1 MTNAPNALMS
11 DVLEGLSPTPRRAGV
26 GLTSPAPY
34 ATSTSMPT
42 NDLQSCVDAFTTDL
56 ASIIQKAAFAA
67 VREVLNQTQSA
78 PGATPARRKP
88 GRPVGS
94 TTAARRTAAAGRSAA
109 ASKRSAKPGRAS
121 AAKRRQPGEKR
132 DPKVLEAVIEKL
144 LAHVRANPGQ
154 RMEVIGAALG
164 LPRNELAL
172 PTQKL
177 LADGKITRK
186 GVKRATEYFA
196 SSSSSTSNGG
206 LVLVKRKKTAVEAT
220 GAAGGA
226 SASAAS
232 AP

>member
-34 ATSTSMPT
+34 ATSTLMPT

-67 VREVLNQTQSA
+67 VREVLNQTQRA
-78 PGATPARRKP
+78 PAATPARRKP
-88 GRPVGS
+88 GRPLGRTNAAS
-94 TTAARRTAAAGRSAA
+94 KTAG
-109 ASKRSAKPGRAS
+109 ASKRSAKPAGA
-121 AAKRRQPGEKR
+121 RRRKPGEKR

-144 LAHVRANPGQ
+144 LAYVRANPGQ

-172 PTQKL
+172 PIKKL
-177 LADGKITRK
+177 LAEAKITRK
-186 GVKRATEYFA
+186 GVKRATTYSAATVASA
-196 SSSSSTSNGG
+196 SSSSASASNGG
-206 LVLVKRKKTAVEAT
+206 LVLVKRKKKVVEAT
-220 GAAGGA
+220 
-226 SASAAS
+226 SAAES
-232 AP
+232 K

>member
-1 MTNAPNALMS
+1 
-11 DVLEGLSPTPRRAGV
+11 
-26 GLTSPAPY
+26 
-34 ATSTSMPT
+34 MPT
-42 NDLQSCVDAFTTDL
+42 NDLQSCVDGFVADL
-56 ASIIQKAAFAA
+56 TALIRKSAYEAASK
-67 VREVLNQTQSA
+67 VLNKSGSA
-78 PGATPARRKP
+78 SVAAPARRKP
-88 GRPVGS
+88 GRPLGS
-94 TTAARRTAAAGRSAA
+94 KTAAGKTAG
-109 ASKRSAKPGRAS
+109 ASKASAKPAG
-121 AAKRRQPGEKR
+121 AKRRKPGEKR

-144 LAHVRANPGQ
+144 LAYVRANPGQ
-154 RMEVIGAALG
+154 RMETIGAALG
-164 LPRNELAL
+164 LPRHELAL

-206 LVLVKRKKTAVEAT
+206 LVLVKRKKKAVEAT